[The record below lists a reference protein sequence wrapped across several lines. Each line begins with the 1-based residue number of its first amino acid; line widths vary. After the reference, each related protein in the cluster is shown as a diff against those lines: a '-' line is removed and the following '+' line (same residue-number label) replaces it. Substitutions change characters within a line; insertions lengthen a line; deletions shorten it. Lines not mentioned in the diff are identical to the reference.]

1 MVLSKIAGQQL
12 GRPGLLFSSSLALLW
27 NRRNAD
33 LNETVL
39 QLLPDPPP
47 GKIMEV
53 GFGGGY
59 LISRMFGKYPEVQIV
74 GVDHSRYLVRRL
86 QKHLK
91 KQQKSGRLVL
101 KCAPAEDLPFPDG
114 SFQGICSV
122 NSIFYWDDIPAAVS
136 ELRRVL
142 EAGGWLCLCFT
153 LPESIEDKSF
163 ACEIHPV
170 KPDEIR
176 DLLVENGFNNPVIH
190 HFRDRHR
197 KYVCIT
203 AEWK

>member
-12 GRPGLLFSSSLALLW
+12 GRPGLLLSSTLASLW
-27 NRRNAD
+27 NHRNAD

-47 GKIMEV
+47 GKILEV

-59 LISRMFGKYPEVQIV
+59 LISRMIGKYPEAQIA

-86 QKHLK
+86 EKHLK
-91 KQQKSGRLVL
+91 KHLKSGRLVL
-101 KCAPAEDLPFPDG
+101 KCAPAEDLPFPDI

-153 LPESIEDKSF
+153 CPESIEDKGF
-163 ACEIHPV
+163 ASEIHPV
-170 KPDEIR
+170 Q
-176 DLLVENGFNNPVIH
+176 
-190 HFRDRHR
+190 DRHR
-197 KYVCIT
+197 SYVCLT
-203 AEWK
+203 AKG